1 MIRSCGHSV
10 AEDFRSRAI
19 PSLAWA
25 GVSPWERIARLGGD
39 KIPAVIRNV
48 GEKICCKTGERGK
61 KAYQVQIIANHSWLF
76 LFYKKKKKGFKE
88 ENCSPAVTS
97 AATVMPGDT

>member
-48 GEKICCKTGERGK
+48 GEKICRKTGERGK
-61 KAYQVQIIANHSWLF
+61 LTRFKLLLIVPGCSYF
-76 LFYKKKKKGFKE
+76 TKKKKGFKE